1 MRLEAEYPYAER
13 HVRDNRAS
21 ADVATRRPPSQKV
34 KVSAL
39 QAAIAE
45 RNVKLEVIEGKLKAL
60 MRKFKDEQKRAD
72 VLAKKE
78 VERDSHKRQ
87 QTLHSL
93 WKPVVER
100 ATTSTTTT
108 HLDTSSAVGYSREEQ
123 KRTFRRDVEK
133 IQTEIIAI
141 AGDDPLRQLQLAD
154 GVWKR
159 FCKMKDALLTDEQE
173 AAQLVVENL
182 KIFFQTLRRKYHGRN
197 FSFPLMQ
204 KTKFCNH
211 LL

>member
-108 HLDTSSAVGYSREEQ
+108 HSHD
-123 KRTFRRDVEK
+123 K
-133 IQTEIIAI
+133 
-141 AGDDPLRQLQLAD
+141 
-154 GVWKR
+154 
-159 FCKMKDALLTDEQE
+159 C
-173 AAQLVVENL
+173 
-182 KIFFQTLRRKYHGRN
+182 
-197 FSFPLMQ
+197 
-204 KTKFCNH
+204 
-211 LL
+211 

>member
-1 MRLEAEYPYAER
+1 LEAEYPYAER

-93 WKPVVER
+93 WKLVVER

-108 HLDTSSAVGYSREEQ
+108 HLDTSSAQHIS
-123 KRTFRRDVEK
+123 THLD
-133 IQTEIIAI
+133 TSSS
-141 AGDDPLRQLQLAD
+141 
-154 GVWKR
+154 
-159 FCKMKDALLTDEQE
+159 KM
-173 AAQLVVENL
+173 
-182 KIFFQTLRRKYHGRN
+182 
-197 FSFPLMQ
+197 
-204 KTKFCNH
+204 
-211 LL
+211 